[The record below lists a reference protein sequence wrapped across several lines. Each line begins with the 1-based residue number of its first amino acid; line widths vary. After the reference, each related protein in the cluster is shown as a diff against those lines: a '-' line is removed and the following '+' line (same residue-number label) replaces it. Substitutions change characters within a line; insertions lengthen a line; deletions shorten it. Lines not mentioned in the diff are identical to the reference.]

1 MKTCK
6 FYGITIALLAA
17 GAAISVFGFGGA
29 EGAILKIRVFK
40 TLGAALCGG
49 ALAAAGV
56 LLQNLLKNPL
66 ADPYILGTSA
76 GSTLGIVIAGMLG
89 FAYFGAVYYLFIVG
103 GAFFASLLVCLLA
116 YGGGRGSAVK
126 VILAGIAVNIFLSSL
141 VMLAMFLYRQ
151 AYFSALSFMFGTISE
166 RPPFVFAA
174 SGALIASGF
183 ALALPLARACDILS
197 LGELRAQTLGADIK
211 KLRYGILLAVAL
223 LVGGAVGLCGA
234 IGFVGFIVPHVA
246 RLLRGPKVKSLLFAA
261 FLLGAAFLV
270 DMEVLNRLL
279 FYPRQMPV
287 GLLCAL
293 SGAPFFIWVL
303 LRDKGEYF

>member
-1 MKTCK
+1 MKVCK

-17 GAAISVFGFGGA
+17 GAAVSILGFGGA
-29 EGAILKIRVFK
+29 EGAILKMRVFK
-40 TLGAALCGG
+40 TLSAALCGG

-66 ADPYILGTSA
+66 ADPYILGTSS

-89 FAYFGAVYYLFIVG
+89 FTYFGAGYYLFIVG
-103 GAFFASLLVCLLA
+103 GAFFASLIVCLLA
-116 YGGGRGSAVK
+116 YGRGRGSAVK
-126 VILAGIAVNIFLSSL
+126 VILAGIAVNIFLSAI

-151 AYFSALSFMFGTISE
+151 AYFSTLSFMLGTVSE
-166 RPPFVFAA
+166 RPHFVLAA
-174 SGALIASGF
+174 SGALIAAGF

-234 IGFVGFIVPHVA
+234 IGFVGFIVPHIA
-246 RLLRGPKVKSLLFAA
+246 RLLTGPKVRGLLFAS

-287 GLLCAL
+287 GVLCAL

-303 LRDKGEYF
+303 MRDKGEYF